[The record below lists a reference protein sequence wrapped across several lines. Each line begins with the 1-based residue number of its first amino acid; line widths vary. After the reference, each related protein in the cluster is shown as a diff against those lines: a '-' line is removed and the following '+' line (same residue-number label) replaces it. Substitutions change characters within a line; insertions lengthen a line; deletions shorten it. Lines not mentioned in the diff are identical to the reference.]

1 MHGPT
6 NTSSADSA
14 SPSASS
20 HDPHHP
26 HQRRLSHSLH
36 ISTDTMEHA
45 QAAPIDIP
53 GPSSPRAAQV
63 FPSDAVSAS
72 FSSSPTSP
80 PRGSPEPST
89 SSSPGSTGVRHHVR
103 SEKLLEA
110 AHIDP
115 REARWRC
122 LGGEEGLQLDEEP
135 SKSWSEDGH
144 DDGAREIKSRQAT
157 KRRMLTSRRLFQESC
172 APRRTF
178 APLAIRLS
186 SSKSQLQVAVRH
198 TVPSARHSSSEDGR
212 SRERSEREVKG
223 RERGEEV
230 RLFSPASLFPSLM
243 AFVRAVR
250 LTRIPAYCSISATH
264 FPQIT
269 SRAGGREGGSRRA
282 RESER
287 RVGLERD
294 SR

>member
-1 MHGPT
+1 
-6 NTSSADSA
+6 
-14 SPSASS
+14 
-20 HDPHHP
+20 
-26 HQRRLSHSLH
+26 
-36 ISTDTMEHA
+36 MEHA

-144 DDGAREIKSRQAT
+144 DDGV
-157 KRRMLTSRRLFQESC
+157 LC
-172 APRRTF
+172 AP
-178 APLAIRLS
+178 
-186 SSKSQLQVAVRH
+186 KN
-198 TVPSARHSSSEDGR
+198 
-212 SRERSEREVKG
+212 
-223 RERGEEV
+223 
-230 RLFSPASLFPSLM
+230 
-243 AFVRAVR
+243 VRAVGDTAV
-250 LTRIPAYCSISATH
+250 LVEEPAAGRSPPHSPVGSSL
-264 FPQIT
+264 FQRRW
-269 SRAGGREGGSRRA
+269 SLSRKERAGGQGA
-282 RESER
+282 
-287 RVGLERD
+287 
-294 SR
+294 